1 MVRPKLAA
9 SIRDTPSI
17 TCPMHRKGEADGSKL
32 WDGLVG
38 LGCFHNLALDGIGRP
53 TPDVQI
59 TYPLKQGK

>member
-1 MVRPKLAA
+1 
-9 SIRDTPSI
+9 
-17 TCPMHRKGEADGSKL
+17 MHRKGEADGSKL

-59 TYPLKQGK
+59 TYPPWQGK